1 MNNPN
6 YSIASSAAGFYIQHE
21 IIDADGN
28 GNHRRESAF
37 LTEREAQETLA
48 ALQGGKITPLI
59 VMRSRH
65 GYYLGRAE
73 GSTGYPMPYSRESVE
88 YFARKEDAQQALDT
102 SSWTQRDHY

>member
-1 MNNPN
+1 MNI
-6 YSIASSAAGFYIQHE
+6 YSVASAAAGFYIQHE
-21 IIDADGN
+21 IVGADGRVD
-28 GNHRRESAF
+28 HRRESAF

-73 GSTGYPMPYSRESVE
+73 VSTGYPMPYSRESVE

>member
-1 MNNPN
+1 MNCQN
-6 YSIASSAAGFYIQHE
+6 YSVASSAAGFYILRE
-21 IIDADGN
+21 TVDADGN
-28 GNHRRESAF
+28 VSHRRETAF

-73 GSTGYPMPYSRESVE
+73 VSTGYPMPYSRESVE

>member
-1 MNNPN
+1 MNSPN

-65 GYYLGRAE
+65 GYYIGRAE
-73 GSTGYPMPYSRESVE
+73 VSTGYPMPYSLESVE

>member
-6 YSIASSAAGFYIQHE
+6 YSIASSAAGFYIHHE
-21 IIDADGN
+21 IIGADGHID
-28 GNHRRESAF
+28 HRRESAF

-48 ALQGGKITPLI
+48 ELQGGKITSLR

-73 GSTGYPMPYSRESVE
+73 VSTGYPMPYSRDSVE
-88 YFARKEDAQQALDT
+88 YFARKEDALMSLDNG
-102 SSWTQRDHY
+102 SWTQRDHY

>member
-1 MNNPN
+1 MNNQN
-6 YSIASSAAGFYIQHE
+6 YSVVASTAGFYIQRE
-21 IIDADGN
+21 LVDADGN
-28 GNHRRESAF
+28 VSHRRESAF

-48 ALQGGKITPLI
+48 ELQRGKITPLR

-73 GSTGYPMPYSRESVE
+73 VSTGYPMPYSRESVE

>member
-1 MNNPN
+1 MD
-6 YSIASSAAGFYIQHE
+6 YSVVSSAAGFYIQHK
-21 IIDADGN
+21 IVGTDGN
-28 GNHRRESAF
+28 ISHRRESAF

-73 GSTGYPMPYSRESVE
+73 VSTGYPMPYSRESVE
-88 YFARKEDAQQALDT
+88 YFVRKEDAQHALDSGT
-102 SSWTQRDHY
+102 WTQRDHY

>member
-1 MNNPN
+1 MNSPN
-6 YSIASSAAGFYIQHE
+6 YSVASSTAGFYIQHE

-65 GYYLGRAE
+65 GYYIGRAE
-73 GSTGYPMPYSRESVE
+73 VSTGYPMPYSLESVE

>member
-1 MNNPN
+1 MNSPN

-21 IIDADGN
+21 IMDADGN

-48 ALQGGKITPLI
+48 ELQRGKITPLR

-73 GSTGYPMPYSRESVE
+73 VSTGYPMPYSRESAE
-88 YFARKEDAQQALDT
+88 YFARNEDAQLMLDSGT
-102 SSWTQRDHY
+102 WTQRDHY

>member
-1 MNNPN
+1 MNSPN
-6 YSIASSAAGFYIQHE
+6 YSVASSTAGFYIQHE

-73 GSTGYPMPYSRESVE
+73 VSTGYPMPYSPESVE

>member
-1 MNNPN
+1 MNNLN
-6 YSIASSAAGFYIQHE
+6 YAIASSAAGFFIQRE
-21 IIDADGN
+21 TVDADGN
-28 GNHRRESAF
+28 VSHRRESAF

-73 GSTGYPMPYSRESVE
+73 VSTGYPMPYSRESVE